1 MCKNTSACRERIGK
15 FETKT
20 GQFKVFILKT
30 TTYMSVRCESL
41 KIDL

>member
-1 MCKNTSACRERIGK
+1 MCKNTSAHRQRIGK

-30 TTYMSVRCESL
+30 TTYISSGYESL